1 MAVRIT
7 GLNSGLDT
15 DAIVQELVKSYSGQ
29 KDNIVKKQTK
39 LEWKQDAWKE
49 LNTKI
54 YSFYSSQLS
63 NLRYASAYNS
73 KATTSSDETK
83 VKVTASN
90 NAVLGSQ
97 TVEVEKL
104 AQAGYL
110 TGSQIKTTTGG
121 KVESST
127 TLNSLGITGNQNIEI
142 EVDGKTKIIGVN
154 GSDTVQSLVDK
165 FKDAGLNASFDKNS
179 QRFFISS
186 KESGEAANF
195 KIASDDITT
204 LVGSNVSYADGVD
217 KVSVANKLSDLG
229 ITKAANFKIQMDG
242 QELDFAIDPD
252 EHIGDVVNRLNAL
265 GLDVVFKD
273 SEQGFVINREAAS
286 SDFKIIPDSGD
297 ADAEQVQANWDALKR
312 LGIADVAHGGSAEV
326 HTKRVSDTLSKLG
339 LLDEAHG
346 GDAVKVDG
354 QDAIIKLNG
363 AEFTSSGNT
372 FSINGLNI
380 TAMAETNGSAVSLTT
395 SADTKGIYDSIK
407 NFFKEYNELIKEI
420 DTLYNADNAK
430 GYEPLTDDEK
440 EKLSDKEVE
449 KWEKKIKDSLLRRD
463 STLGSVAD
471 VMKTALAKSY
481 TINGKSFSLA
491 NFGINTQSYLSA
503 GKNEKNMYHIDGDSD
518 DTLTK
523 SNTDKLMKAITE
535 DPDGVAEFF
544 SQLVKGTYQAL
555 DKKMKSTSLSS
566 AYVVYND
573 KQITKDL
580 KEYDSK
586 IDDWEEKVKYYEDF
600 YYKKFSGMEKAL
612 AELQSSQNSLSMLLG
627 Q

>member
-15 DAIVQELVKSYSGQ
+15 DSIVQELVKSYSGQ
-29 KDNIVKKQTK
+29 KEAIEKKQTK

-54 YSFYSSQLS
+54 YSFYSTKLS
-63 NLRYASAYNS
+63 SLRYASAYNS

-83 VKVTASN
+83 VRVSAAN
-90 NAVLGSQ
+90 NAVIGSQ
-97 TVEVEKL
+97 SIEVEKL

-110 TGSQIKTTTGG
+110 TGSQLKTTTGG
-121 KVESST
+121 KVEST
-127 TLNSLGITGNQNIEI
+127 TNLSALGITGNQNIEV
-142 EVDGKTKIIGVN
+142 EVGGKTKIIGIN
-154 GSDTVQSLVDK
+154 GSDTIQGLVDK
-165 FKDAGLNASFDKNS
+165 FKDAGLSASFDKNS
-179 QRFFISS
+179 QRLFINS
-186 KESGEAANF
+186 KETGEAANF
-195 KIASDDITT
+195 SIVSDDITT
-204 LVGSNVSYADGVD
+204 LVGSAVTTTDGEKANITSELSKLGLTRDVSFKVQVDGKEQIITLFKDD
-217 KVSVANKLSDLG
+217 KIYDLEEKF
-229 ITKAANFKIQMDG
+229 KA
-242 QELDFAIDPD
+242 
-252 EHIGDVVNRLNAL
+252 V
-265 GLDVVFKD
+265 GLDVTFKD
-273 SEQGFVINREAAS
+273 YDQSFTINRTAAN
-286 SDFKIIPDSGD
+286 SDFKILPVSDDPDD
-297 ADAEQVQANWDALKR
+297 EQVQANWEALR
-312 LGIADVAHGGSAEV
+312 QLGIADAAHGGSAEV
-326 HTKRVSDTLSKLG
+326 HTRRVSDTLSKLG

-346 GDAVKVDG
+346 GKAVKIDG
-354 QDAIIKLNG
+354 QDAVIRLNG
-363 AEFTSSGNT
+363 AEYTSSGNT

-380 TAMAETNGSAVSLTT
+380 TAMGETNGTAVSLTT
-395 SADTKGIYDSIK
+395 STDTKGIYDTVK
-407 NFFKEYNELIKEI
+407 DFFKEYNELIKEI

-440 EKLSDKEVE
+440 DKLSDKEVE

-491 NFGINTQSYLSA
+491 SFGISTQSYLSA

-523 SNTDKLMKAITE
+523 SNSDKLMKALTE
-535 DPDGVAEFF
+535 DPDSAAEFF
-544 SQLVKGTYQAL
+544 SQLIKGTYEAL
-555 DKKMKSTSLSS
+555 DKKMRSTSLSS

-586 IDDWEEKVKYYEDF
+586 IDKWEDKVKYYEDF

-612 AELQSSQNSLSMLLG
+612 ANLQSSQNSLSMLLG